1 MGEGFKKFLK
11 NKNTVTIICVILI
24 VVVLWVGYSYRIK
37 SQTNPIRVP
46 YAKQNIQ
53 PRTKITEEM
62 IDYMEVPNSMIKDNT
77 VTSLE
82 ELKDKYANYNT
93 VIPEGSLFYKSTLVN
108 QEDMPDSAFSDIPNG
123 YTVVSLP
130 VNNDSTYGNSIYPGN
145 YIDLYYKGTSDNG
158 KLILGKFIESIE
170 VLDVRDAS
178 GQHVFENTEENR
190 TPAYLLFAVPEEL
203 HLLLRKALYIGGA
216 DILPI
221 PRNSEYTKNPGKTN
235 VSSNYIKNE
244 IIRKTE
250 KIPDEKLPT
259 LSN

>member
-11 NKNTVTIICVILI
+11 NKNTVTIICVFLI

-37 SQTNPIRVP
+37 SQTSPIRVP
-46 YAKQNIQ
+46 YAKQDIQ
-53 PRTKITEEM
+53 PRTKITTEM
-62 IDYMEVPNSMIKDNT
+62 IDYMEIPSSMIQDNT

-82 ELKDKYANYNT
+82 DLKDKYANYNT
-93 VIPEGSLFYKSTLVN
+93 VIPKGSLFYKSTLVN
-108 QEDMPDSAFSDIPNG
+108 QEDMPDSAFSDIPDG

-145 YIDLYYKGTSDNG
+145 YIDLYYKGTSDSG

-235 VSSNYIKNE
+235 VSSNFIKNE

>member
-62 IDYMEVPNSMIKDNT
+62 IDYMEVPSSMIKDNT